1 MCKKSSTFAP
11 DFERR
16 ITLPGW
22 RNGRRGRL
30 KICCPQGRVG
40 SIPTP
45 GTKRNKSRDLFFFF
59 VFFTTNGGCIGCRR
73 FARVASLV
81 VSALVIS
88 IEQQMLG
95 VAGLLNVIK

>member
-45 GTKRNKSRDLFFFF
+45 GTKRRSFD
-59 VFFTTNGGCIGCRR
+59 RR
-73 FARVASLV
+73 SFCLN
-81 VSALVIS
+81 
-88 IEQQMLG
+88 M
-95 VAGLLNVIK
+95 AGNQ

>member
-45 GTKRNKSRDLFFFF
+45 GTKRNKSRGLFLFCM
-59 VFFTTNGGCIGCRR
+59 VFSNNGGCIDWWKCPRG
-73 FARVASLV
+73 ASLV
-81 VSALVIS
+81 FSLKS
-88 IEQQMLG
+88 
-95 VAGLLNVIK
+95 

>member
-11 DFERR
+11 DFERQ

-45 GTKRNKSRDLFFFF
+45 GTKWRSIDRRLLFL
-59 VFFTTNGGCIGCRR
+59 TTIVRMCEC
-73 FARVASLV
+73 VDV
-81 VSALVIS
+81 
-88 IEQQMLG
+88 
-95 VAGLLNVIK
+95 